1 MTRVR
6 TWRRGR
12 RSPGRRTPRDVT
24 VWSAALGVSVLV
36 ALAAV
41 QLPADAPARPA
52 VGGGLAFGVLGGSC
66 AADRAAALRDAGVR
80 HVELGAE
87 WSRFEPAPG
96 RVDRVYVDELR
107 GRVARCAAA
116 GLDVVLTPG
125 LHRAPAWVVALPD
138 GAYRDQYGDANP
150 TAVPNLVF
158 SATVRDA
165 AARYLDR
172 FAAEIPL
179 DGFAAIRVGTSEA
192 GELGYPSRE
201 LGTGGISFWAFDDA
215 ALTGDGLPA
224 GSTPNPLPGWSPGAR
239 AVGGRPVTEAEV
251 RAWFDWYADAAAR
264 TAVWGIDL
272 LRSRGYAGPVHLPLA
287 GRGVLPA
294 DLRAATAAALDG
306 TADRDGSLERGLH
319 YPRQLPA
326 IAAATRLHPGGVVA
340 DATGVGDA
348 TAVAARRHEPP
359 QDTCRP
365 EDTALSAAAAV
376 DTWSATRW
384 TVATARAAGLRVVGE
399 NPGDPGTPGTGGD
412 ASSDG
417 LAAQVVHAP
426 RYAREC
432 GLEVLMW
439 AFEDDL
445 FAPDAEVSVDD
456 LGRAIATYGSVG

>member
-1 MTRVR
+1 MIMRSARGAVGPGVV
-6 TWRRGR
+6 GR
-12 RSPGRRTPRDVT
+12 RV
-24 VWSAALGVSVLV
+24 AALGVAVLV
-36 ALAAV
+36 GAGLVACTTAAGG
-41 QLPADAPARPA
+41 AGHGGGGAGAPA
-52 VGGGLAFGVLGGSC
+52 VGVLGGSC
-66 AADRAAALRDAGVR
+66 DADRAAALRGAGVR
-80 HVELGAE
+80 LVELGAE

-96 RVDRVYVDELR
+96 RVDRAYVDELR
-107 GRVARCAAA
+107 ARVARCADA

-138 GAYRDQYGDANP
+138 GAYRDQYGNTNP
-150 TAVPNLVF
+150 AAVPNFVF

-201 LGTGGISFWAFDDA
+201 LGTGGNSFWAFDDA
-215 ALTGDGLPA
+215 ALTGDGLAA
-224 GSTPNPLPGWSPGAR
+224 GSTPNPLPGWVPGAR
-239 AVGGRPVTEAEV
+239 AVDGRPVTDAEV
-251 RAWFDWYADAAAR
+251 GAWFDWYADAAAR

-272 LRSRGYAGPVHLPLA
+272 LRARGYAGPVHLPLA

-306 TADRDGSLERGLH
+306 TADRDGSLERGLY

-326 IAAATRLHPGGVVA
+326 IAAATRGDPGGVVA

-348 TAVAARRHEPP
+348 TAVAARRRDPP
-359 QDTCRP
+359 QDSCRP
-365 EDTALSAAAAV
+365 GDTALLADAPV

-399 NPGDPGTPGTGGD
+399 NPGDPATPGTGGD

-417 LAAQVVHAP
+417 PAGQLVHAP

-432 GLEVLMW
+432 GLEALLW

-445 FAPDAEVSVDD
+445 FAPGAEVSVDD
-456 LGRAIATYGSVG
+456 LGRAAAGRPS